1 MKKPQKERLER
12 IVKQF
17 VGKKVLIIGDVML
30 DEYVF
35 GTTSRL
41 SPEAPIPIVDVE
53 KTVHVPGGAAN
64 AAFNLRSIGDET
76 FLVGVV
82 GKDEQAQQVKALL
95 EEKGVKTDGLFVD
108 PSRPTTLKSRIIS
121 QNQHIV
127 RIDREKKHPLSKEM
141 EKKLLRFVLPQIA
154 KSDIVLIS
162 DYDKGVV
169 TSGLAQ
175 TVIATAK
182 KKGKKVLVDPKGVD
196 FSKYRGCFMV
206 TPNLKELEIAL
217 RMEKLDIKT
226 LPQSAKMLLV
236 HVNADAVL
244 VTLSKH
250 GMALLEKN
258 GRYIHLPAPNVRV
271 VDISGAGDTAIATF
285 ALALAAG
292 ADFEEAM
299 FISTFACAVVI
310 GKPGT
315 ATCSREE
322 LYRSIRETA
331 LE

>member
-108 PSRPTTLKSRIIS
+108 PSRPTT
-121 QNQHIV
+121 
-127 RIDREKKHPLSKEM
+127 
-141 EKKLLRFVLPQIA
+141 
-154 KSDIVLIS
+154 
-162 DYDKGVV
+162 
-169 TSGLAQ
+169 
-175 TVIATAK
+175 
-182 KKGKKVLVDPKGVD
+182 
-196 FSKYRGCFMV
+196 
-206 TPNLKELEIAL
+206 
-217 RMEKLDIKT
+217 
-226 LPQSAKMLLV
+226 
-236 HVNADAVL
+236 
-244 VTLSKH
+244 
-250 GMALLEKN
+250 
-258 GRYIHLPAPNVRV
+258 
-271 VDISGAGDTAIATF
+271 
-285 ALALAAG
+285 
-292 ADFEEAM
+292 
-299 FISTFACAVVI
+299 
-310 GKPGT
+310 
-315 ATCSREE
+315 
-322 LYRSIRETA
+322 
-331 LE
+331 